1 MIAFGRIGA
10 RLHCLVY
17 TTRGTTL
24 RPISLRKANRKE
36 IALWHP
42 NPP

>member
-17 TTRGTTL
+17 TTL

-36 IALWHP
+36 IDQWHP

>member
-1 MIAFGRIGA
+1 MIAFGRISA

-24 RPISLRKANRKE
+24 RPTFQRKANRKE
-36 IALWHP
+36 IDQWHP